1 MLAQLFNQKHQLS
14 ITFVFNVSSVD
25 FRDHAPVAG
34 INSNGELQTHCH
46 GANSPDL
53 AAVLSPHAPTSE
65 WTLSHLDAPKNA
77 T

>member
-1 MLAQLFNQKHQLS
+1 MRAQLVNQKHQQS
-14 ITFVFNVSSVD
+14 ITFVFNVSWVD

-53 AAVLSPHAPTSE
+53 AAALLTTCPYKRVDLEPP
-65 WTLSHLDAPKNA
+65 
-77 T
+77 